1 MNLNQ
6 QLKKGVLEILVLD
19 IIQEQDVY
27 GYELLKKLD
36 RNSQGLFVLK
46 EGSLYPIMYRL
57 EDKGY
62 IMSYRQESEGKRGV
76 SRKYYRITEQGHR
89 ELEIMKKEWQLFD
102 ETVNRMLIG
111 KG

>member
-36 RNSQGLFVLK
+36 ENSVGLFALK

-57 EDKGY
+57 EDKGH
-62 IMSYRQESEGKRGV
+62 IASYRQESKGKRGV
-76 SRKYYRITEQGHR
+76 S
-89 ELEIMKKEWQLFD
+89 
-102 ETVNRMLIG
+102 
-111 KG
+111 